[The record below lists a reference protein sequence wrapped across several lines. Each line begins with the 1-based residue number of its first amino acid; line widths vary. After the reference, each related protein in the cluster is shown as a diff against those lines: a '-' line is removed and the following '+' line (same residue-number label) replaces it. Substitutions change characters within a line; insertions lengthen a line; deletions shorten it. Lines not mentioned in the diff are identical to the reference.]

1 MVATKVVHLGEQLEN
16 VNEPRSRAH
25 DALQLML
32 HFNEFHTEQPLQS
45 DVFTDP
51 DRVCACGVCV
61 GGGG

>member
-32 HFNEFHTEQPLQS
+32 HFNEFHMDQPLQS

-51 DRVCACGVCV
+51 DRVCFII
-61 GGGG
+61 